1 MKKISLC
8 FILITVILLACSSG
22 CYATAGFNP
31 GDIEPLIIDDT
42 LSSKLGGVIGIIQ
55 IVGTGIAVIGVIYL
69 GIRYMVSS
77 IEEKAEIKKK
87 AIPYVI
93 GAVIFFGATG
103 ILRLIASVA
112 GWF

>member
-1 MKKISLC
+1 MKKIGLC
-8 FILITVILLACSSG
+8 FILIIVILLAYSSNS
-22 CYATAGFNP
+22 YATFNP
-31 GDIEPLIIDDT
+31 GGITPLGIDDN

-77 IEEKAEIKKK
+77 IEEKADIKKK

-103 ILRLIASVA
+103 ILRLIADVA